1 MRDLKTIEFNP
12 LMEDVVQI
20 LADKCQNADVNFFR
34 IMLSYYL
41 SKIASMMRVKIDT
54 ADMHNIPVNMYA
66 VNLAVSGSGKGRS
79 INIIEDQVI
88 NGFKEVFMEQTFPA
102 IATQTL
108 YKLAVRR
115 GNKNNTDPDK
125 EVEKLEAEFE
135 ATGPMVFS
143 FDSGTSAAVKQ
154 MRHKLLLAGS
164 GSMNMEIDE
173 IGSNLLGN
181 VEVLTAFLELFDIG
195 KIKQKLTKHT
205 RENLRS
211 TELYGNTPANMLLF
225 GTPTKLLD
233 GAKTE
238 QEFMDMLEIGYARRS
253 FFGYSRDESTAK
265 KYSASEIYDIFTDVN
280 ADHHL
285 MALSDQLAV
294 LAEPTQFNQVMK
306 MDRDVTLEKLEYR
319 LYCEDRASHLSE
331 YEEIRRAELKHR
343 YFKVAKL
350 AGVYAFVEQSQMIT
364 EDHLYHAIA
373 LAEESGKAFDRIL
386 RRDRSYARLANY
398 ICTINREVTQAD
410 LVEDLPFYRGS
421 ESQKKDMM
429 KLAIAHGYR
438 HNQVIK
444 INTVDDIDFFKGES
458 LPETNLDEMI
468 FSYSRHDIT
477 KGYTAQEQPF
487 NKLHQLC
494 SANTGI
500 HWVNHH
506 LAENVDYSGM
516 GGYRDEMHVVPGFNL
531 LVLDVDD
538 GTKIDTAKTLMED
551 YTFLLHTTKR
561 HTEDNNRFRMIFP
574 LSHTL
579 KMDNKEYKQFMRNVY
594 NWLPLGVDEQTNQ
607 RSRKWLSHKGYH
619 LYNYGDLIDAT
630 LFIPKTKK
638 ADEQKAVVASQ
649 TNLTALERWFV
660 NNTQEGNRNNQ
671 LLKYALACVDMKQD
685 VDSVRNN
692 VIALNE
698 KLQSPLEEKEI
709 LSTIM
714 TTVMR
719 KITERNNP

>member
-1 MRDLKTIEFNP
+1 MP
-12 LMEDVVQI
+12 
-20 LADKCQNADVNFFR
+20 
-34 IMLSYYL
+34 
-41 SKIASMMRVKIDT
+41 
-54 ADMHNIPVNMYA
+54 
-66 VNLAVSGSGKGRS
+66 
-79 INIIEDQVI
+79 
-88 NGFKEVFMEQTFPA
+88 
-102 IATQTL
+102 
-108 YKLAVRR
+108 
-115 GNKNNTDPDK
+115 
-125 EVEKLEAEFE
+125 
-135 ATGPMVFS
+135 
-143 FDSGTSAAVKQ
+143 
-154 MRHKLLLAGS
+154 
-164 GSMNMEIDE
+164 
-173 IGSNLLGN
+173 
-181 VEVLTAFLELFDIG
+181 
-195 KIKQKLTKHT
+195 
-205 RENLRS
+205 ENLH
-211 TELYGNTPANMLLF
+211 
-225 GTPTKLLD
+225 
-233 GAKTE
+233 
-238 QEFMDMLEIGYARRS
+238 EFI
-253 FFGYSRDESTAK
+253 TI
-265 KYSASEIYDIFTDVN
+265 KYN
-280 ADHHL
+280 
-285 MALSDQLAV
+285 
-294 LAEPTQFNQVMK
+294 
-306 MDRDVTLEKLEYR
+306 
-319 LYCEDRASHLSE
+319 
-331 YEEIRRAELKHR
+331 
-343 YFKVAKL
+343 
-350 AGVYAFVEQSQMIT
+350 
-364 EDHLYHAIA
+364 
-373 LAEESGKAFDRIL
+373 
-386 RRDRSYARLANY
+386 NY
-398 ICTINREVTQAD
+398 
-410 LVEDLPFYRGS
+410 
-421 ESQKKDMM
+421 K
-429 KLAIAHGYR
+429 
-438 HNQVIK
+438 
-444 INTVDDIDFFKGES
+444 
-458 LPETNLDEMI
+458 
-468 FSYSRHDIT
+468 
-477 KGYTAQEQPF
+477 EQPF